1 MKIYQGPRLQ
11 EGSQLYPGYEPTMET
26 ERWSTSILSDPPE
39 QAVQFR
45 FGQQLLSNIVYG
57 DADWRI
63 NKLDLDSVWSDVKQ
77 RLIFGDSLDSVMNSR
92 NPNLHK
98 LQQSGSKVLM
108 YFGWGDSLVA
118 PQSGINYYN
127 QGQGDERYLQNRRL
141 LSIIY
146 GPRHGPTAPEG
157 PGSNAFGQIFGLP
170 ALKDDAD
177 HSVVRALER
186 WVEEGRVPESIIATK
201 YKRRNL
207 PNRVSRPRGFCALTP
222 QVSFYLGSRQPT
234 ISPTL

>member
-1 MKIYQGPRLQ
+1 
-11 EGSQLYPGYEPTMET
+11 MET

-63 NKLDLDSVWSDVKQ
+63 NNFDLDSVWNDVKQ
-77 RLIFGDSLDSVMNSR
+77 RLILGDSLDSVMNSR
-92 NPNLHK
+92 NPNLHT

-108 YFGWGDSLVA
+108 YFGWGDTIVA

-127 QGQGDERYLQNRRL
+127 QVKAAVG
-141 LSIIY
+141 
-146 GPRHGPTAPEG
+146 TANTEDFFKLFMVPGMAHCMGG

-177 HSVVRALER
+177 HSVVRALES
-186 WVEEGRVPESIIATK
+186 WVEEGRAPESIIATK
-201 YKRRNL
+201 YKNES
-207 PNRVSRPRGFCALTP
+207 PEQGVEATRPLCPYP
-222 QVSFYLGSRQPT
+222 QVSFYLGSGNPQSAQHYECRLGD
-234 ISPTL
+234 SPE